1 LHSPHTRRNFEVTA
15 RRFLAELPMG
25 LRSAAV
31 EDVCEALGKVTH
43 GVGDAT
49 ARQYVLR
56 VKSLLGYAHKLGFAP
71 FNAGATIKVR
81 SDSEAYYHPG
91 RGGAA
96 IIIRAAPSKRDRVLL
111 EVAYAG
117 GFRVSEIVALTWS
130 DVLPRDEGRVQ
141 LSITGRG
148 GKVRQVLLPDRC
160 VATPAPMIR
169 CSQAVKAAASSP
181 SERLTR

>member
-1 LHSPHTRRNFEVTA
+1 MGDSSMSNQGKLPIPSRIPVLRRTRAETDEQLLQSWLDSLNSPHTRRNFETTA
-15 RRFLAELPMG
+15 RRFVEALPMG
-25 LRSAAV
+25 LRDAAV
-31 EDVCEALGKVTH
+31 EDAREALGKVTQ

-96 IIIRAAPSKRDRVLL
+96 IIIRAA
-111 EVAYAG
+111 
-117 GFRVSEIVALTWS
+117 
-130 DVLPRDEGRVQ
+130 
-141 LSITGRG
+141 
-148 GKVRQVLLPDRC
+148 
-160 VATPAPMIR
+160 
-169 CSQAVKAAASSP
+169 
-181 SERLTR
+181 